1 MIDKTRKKRVL
12 FFNGS
17 FKININRE
25 DIMKKFLSVILAFVL
40 VLSAFGT
47 VFADNSY
54 GTYTKISGKIERDG
68 DGDIKAGDKF
78 KVNIAVN
85 FNDSTPIEKV
95 TAFHIVGNC
104 SDNLKI
110 SGFDFCDTSK
120 KSSNISSKGME
131 NQTINYTSV
140 AFQTDPFV
148 EADADG
154 YGRLIWIEFEAVK
167 SGSATIHLDDSYIRS
182 AVEDDPQNNRCLS
195 ADDLTVTVSSDGSD
209 NSDNSDNSGNG
220 GSSSGGSS
228 RPSKGGSTGGSTGT
242 VSGGDSKNDTN
253 TDVKTDENTD
263 TKTDDGKTEE
273 VLHSFADVDKNHWGY
288 AFANDLFEKKIISG
302 AGTNENGEVM
312 LNPDMALTREEAVK
326 IAVSA
331 ANIALSDSFELAFA
345 DKDAISDWAAAYV
358 FAGFEKGILKGYED
372 GTFKPKGAITRE
384 ELVKVLLGAF
394 GIEVDEN
401 ADVSAFTDAE
411 SIKWSAPYI
420 AKAVEKGIIK
430 GYDDGS
436 VKPQNTVTRIEAITM
451 FGRAMSAK

>member
-1 MIDKTRKKRVL
+1 
-12 FFNGS
+12 
-17 FKININRE
+17 
-25 DIMKKFLSVILAFVL
+25 MKKFLSVILALVL

-68 DGDIKAGDKF
+68 DGDIKVGDKF

-110 SGFDFCDTSK
+110 TGFDFYDTSK
-120 KSSNISSKGME
+120 KPSNISTKDME
-131 NQTINYTSV
+131 NQKINYTSV
-140 AFQTDPFV
+140 AGAQDPFV

-167 SGSATIHLDDSYIRS
+167 SGSATIHLEDSYIRS
-182 AVEDDPQNNRCLS
+182 AVEVDPQNNRCLA
-195 ADDLTVTVSSDGSD
+195 ADDLTVTVASDGSD
-209 NSDNSDNSGNG
+209 SSDESDNSDNSGNNGNNG
-220 GSSSGGSS
+220 GSTSGGSS
-228 RPSKGGSTGGSTGT
+228 RPSKGGSTGTA
-242 VSGGDSKNDTN
+242 SGGDSKNDTN

-273 VLHSFADVDKNHWGY
+273 ILHNFADVDKNHWGY

-312 LNPDMALTREEAVK
+312 LNPDTALTREEAVK

-331 ANIALSDSFELAFA
+331 ASIALSDSFELTFA
-345 DKDAISDWAAAYV
+345 DKDEISDWAAAYV

-401 ADVSAFTDAE
+401 ADVSAFTDADKIE
-411 SIKWSAPYI
+411 WSAPYI